1 MSGILGT
8 HMFDQW
14 KGQTPAAIKSTVE
27 VIYRPG
33 QATAAAKILPNQSN
47 GSDFEAI
54 AFTAIAD
61 GHSTADGYRA
71 SIGSVL
77 ELTYNGEDY
86 GDVLVQ
92 DVTVLSVEVL
102 LTARG
107 LHPDGTPYDYT
118 PAARIT
124 SRWSIVRL
132 S

>member
-1 MSGILGT
+1 MTGILGT
-8 HMFDQW
+8 HLFDLW
-14 KGQTPAAIKSTVE
+14 RGQTPAAIKSTVE
-27 VIYRPG
+27 LVYRPG
-33 QATAAAKILPNQSN
+33 QAVAAAKILPDQSH

-61 GHSTADGYRA
+61 GHTTADGYRA

-77 ELTYNGEDY
+77 QLYYGGVDY

-92 DVTVLSVEVL
+92 DVTVIEVAAL
-102 LTARG
+102 IHAAG
-107 LHPDGTPYDYT
+107 IHPDATPYDYT

>member
-1 MSGILGT
+1 MSGMLGT
-8 HMFDQW
+8 HMFDLW
-14 KGQTPAAIKSTVE
+14 RGQTPATIKSTVE

-33 QATAAAKILPNQSN
+33 QAVAAAKILPNQSH

-54 AFTAIAD
+54 AFTAAAD
-61 GHSTADGYRA
+61 GHSTADDYRD

-77 ELTYNGEDY
+77 ELTYGGEDY
-86 GDVLVQ
+86 GEVLVQ
-92 DVTVLSVEVL
+92 DVTVLNVEQL
-102 LTARG
+102 LHADG
-107 LHPDGTPYDYT
+107 LHPDGTPFNYT